1 MEGFLMSLGKT
12 IMRKIIIILLI
23 SFTSV
28 TAYAQSS
35 MDFKLGFGA
44 SNLGTG
50 DKLVGKLEGEV
61 TRKWNRILSN
71 SILLGVGYG
80 DFYSRKV
87 PQPTNDPD
95 HVTYRKKEFNPS
107 FLTHLDAN
115 ILVSPFGNDKTYN
128 LKIGS
133 GASLIY
139 VYDNIDSDR
148 EEQKISL
155 GMNAIIENEFRLNNG
170 ILLGLKAMMQ
180 PYLKGD
186 LNLSL
191 LLKVGKEF

>member
-1 MEGFLMSLGKT
+1 
-12 IMRKIIIILLI
+12 MRKIIIILLI
-23 SFTSV
+23 SVTSV

-61 TRKWNRILSN
+61 SRKWNRILSN

-80 DFYSRKV
+80 DFYSRMV
-87 PQPTNDPD
+87 PQPTNDPT
-95 HVTYRKKEFNPS
+95 HVTYREREFNPS

-115 ILVSPFGNDKTYN
+115 VFASPFRNDKIYN
-128 LKIGS
+128 LKIGT

-148 EEQKISL
+148 EEHKVSL
-155 GMNAIIENEFRLNNG
+155 GMSAIVENEFSLKNG
-170 ILLGLKAMMQ
+170 FLLGLKAMMQ
-180 PYLKGD
+180 PYLNGD
-186 LNLSL
+186 INLSL
-191 LLKVGKEF
+191 MLKVGKEI